1 MKSMRRGNYLCEFF
15 GGNANFDV
23 RLRTHEMV
31 TRNDSANGQNHM
43 MDEILLEEDDN
54 EMRSFG
60 VGDEIDEEEEE
71 IGDDDSRPMIG
82 SRAEKSLGL
91 LTQRFL
97 RLLQTAR
104 SGIVDLNTAAEDLN
118 VRQKRRIYDITNV
131 LEGVGLI
138 EKKSKN
144 IIQWKGGE
152 LRKPGVKE
160 LKPEEEERLFKLKL
174 ELTEQ
179 EREERLLDT
188 HLKWLRQS
196 IRNVSEYH
204 LNQKLAYS
212 TQDDLMEVFPE
223 STILVIQAPPGT
235 CVEVKHSAKLRDMDL
250 RYQMHLRSPCGPAT
264 VVLANKDEKLRSQ
277 YSHITSRFQPFQR
290 SAYGTVGDE
299 PGQILEDEDDE
310 GIIKKRRP
318 EEEVNDPNVLL
329 PRFPSQGDS
338 RLVLEQQTF
347 NSSQKSLTFSQEVQE
362 VLRRLSPPPSER
374 DYIFNLNQGESLT
387 DLFQDDII

>member
-1 MKSMRRGNYLCEFF
+1 MK
-15 GGNANFDV
+15 
-23 RLRTHEMV
+23 
-31 TRNDSANGQNHM
+31 
-43 MDEILLEEDDN
+43 
-54 EMRSFG
+54 
-60 VGDEIDEEEEE
+60 
-71 IGDDDSRPMIG
+71 
-82 SRAEKSLGL
+82 
-91 LTQRFL
+91 
-97 RLLQTAR
+97 
-104 SGIVDLNTAAEDLN
+104 AAEDLN

-152 LRKPGVKE
+152 LRKPGVRE

-212 TQDDLMEVFPE
+212 TQDDLIEVFPE
-223 STILVIQAPPGT
+223 STVLVIQAPPGT
-235 CVEVKHSAKLRDMDL
+235 CLEVQHSPKLRDMDL
-250 RYQMHLRSPCGPAT
+250 RYQMHLRSPYGPAG
-264 VVLANKDEKLRSQ
+264 VLLINKDEKLRSQ
-277 YSHITSRFQPFQR
+277 FAHLSGRFQPLFK
-290 SAYGTVGDE
+290 SAYATVGDE

-310 GIIKKRRP
+310 GFVKRRRVD
-318 EEEVNDPNVLL
+318 EDLNNPNAVL
-329 PRFPSQGDS
+329 PRFPSQVQD
-338 RLVLEQQTF
+338 VLQ
-347 NSSQKSLTFSQEVQE
+347 
-362 VLRRLSPPPSER
+362 RLSPPPSEH

-387 DLFQDDII
+387 DLFHDDTI